1 MSSTDDQLPAPQQGA
16 TEPGSGSTVPVSSVP
31 ATDDGQQQGKL
42 PFKKQVEAYA
52 HIVHGTLTRDTE
64 EKQQFQQVL
73 AGEVPPPNDNPVFQD
88 KSLPIPTSRPYS
100 YDLIVSSANLE
111 TLTANDGG
119 DVEQQT
125 QLPFKEQV
133 RSYAHIHSSKLS
145 RNPEEKEHY
154 QRVLAGLEAPGPMK
168 NK

>member
-1 MSSTDDQLPAPQQGA
+1 MSSADDQLPAPQQ
-16 TEPGSGSTVPVSSVP
+16 EPGSGSTVPVSSVP
-31 ATDDGQQQGKL
+31 ASDDGQQQGKL

-88 KSLPIPTSRPYS
+88 KSLPIPTSRPS
-100 YDLIVSSANLE
+100 NLE